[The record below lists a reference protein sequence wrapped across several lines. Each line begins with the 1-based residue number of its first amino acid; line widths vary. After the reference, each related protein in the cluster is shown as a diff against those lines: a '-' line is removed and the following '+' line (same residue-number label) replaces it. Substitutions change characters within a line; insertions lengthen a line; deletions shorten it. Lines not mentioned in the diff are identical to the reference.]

1 MRIPMTAAA
10 KATAILLA
18 ATSGASAAQGDA
30 DFVRQAIQGDST
42 EIAMGQLAEQKGSTE
57 AVRFFGQT
65 LVRDHTKAKQDMMNQ
80 AKQASAPVDDTQGPD
95 ADAIK
100 AKLSTLSGMAFDGAF
115 ADAMIN
121 DHQKDIALYR
131 READMNDGAFSTL
144 AAQQLPVLDKHLQM
158 AEDIRKSEA
167 GGALA
172 AHTGAQTGFLAQ
184 EGDHWRGSKLIGTN
198 IYGPNDQQV
207 GDINDVLVGR
217 DGRIDYVIVGVGG
230 FLGLGEKNVAV
241 PFDRV
246 TFSQQP
252 MQAVRTGNAVAPATT
267 GLTANNA
274 APANRTTAGT
284 PMPNAANGQAVN
296 TAPIVQARGMASP
309 DHGLIDYTADQ
320 LKSAPTFA
328 YAR

>member
-1 MRIPMTAAA
+1 MRIPITAAA
-10 KATAILLA
+10 HATAILLA
-18 ATSGASAAQGDA
+18 ATSGALAAQVDA
-30 DFVRQAIQGDST
+30 DFIKQAIQGDNT
-42 EIAMGQLAEQKGSTE
+42 EIMMGQLAAQQGST
-57 AVRFFGQT
+57 ADVKSFGQT
-65 LVRDHTKAKQDMMNQ
+65 LVRDHTRAKQDMMNV
-80 AKQASAPVDDTQGPD
+80 AKQVNAPVEDAPTPD

-100 AKLSTLSGMAFDGAF
+100 AKLSTLSGRAFDGAF

-131 READMNDGAFSTL
+131 RESDMNDGAVSTL
-144 AAQQLPVLDKHLQM
+144 ATQQLPVLEKHLQM
-158 AEDIRKSEA
+158 AEDIRTSEA

-184 EGDHWRGSKLIGTN
+184 EGDHWRGSKLIGTT
-198 IYGPNDQQV
+198 IYGPNDKQV

-230 FLGLGEKNVAV
+230 FLGIGEKNVAI

-252 MQAVRTGNAVAPATT
+252 NQAVRQNGNAVASADN
-267 GLTANNA
+267 GLVNA
-274 APANRTTAGT
+274 AVPANRTTAGA
-284 PMPNAANGQAVN
+284 PMPNAAHGQAVN
-296 TAPIVQARGMASP
+296 TPPVVQARGMASP

-320 LKSAPTFA
+320 LKSAPTFN